1 MCVIL
6 LLAEPEELPKEMR
19 CFLLKPDNNA
29 LYQLIEE
36 QLQTHR
42 DSFREISDYIYRHPE
57 LSGEEIQSAT
67 YLKKTLESYGFSLS
81 NPAIQLPTAF
91 VAEYGA
97 GTGLTIAF
105 VAEYD
110 ALPGFGPSG
119 GPGHACG
126 HNWIAASMCACA
138 ICMRKAADHL
148 GCRIQ
153 VIGAPA
159 EETFGAKYDLIQAKV
174 FQNVD
179 FVFQAHLDEFNS
191 LETLSLAM
199 NSLEFD
205 FHGFPAHAA
214 QNPEK
219 GINALDA
226 VIIMFTSVNAMRQQL
241 PQSARIHGI
250 ITQGGTATNTIPEF
264 AQCRFSIRAKT
275 KGYLAEMRK
284 RLLKIAEG
292 AALSTGAGMTYRDYE
307 NPFDDMINVRTLT
320 SLCQKHFEEQGISGF
335 VPEEQYP
342 GSGSSDIGNVSY
354 VCPTVY
360 CEIALEGEGDPV
372 IVHEKSAMALVNSE
386 RAYQLMEKVVRAY
399 TYSAID
405 LCQNDVLCQK
415 AREEHRKIVEARQG
429 TNP

>member
-1 MCVIL
+1 MV
-6 LLAEPEELPKEMR
+6 ELTK
-19 CFLLKPDNNA
+19 DS
-29 LYQLIEE
+29 LYQTVDA
-36 QLQTHR
+36 QYQAHK
-42 DSFREISDYIYRHPE
+42 DSFEEISDYIFRHPE
-57 LSGEEIQSAT
+57 VGGEEIQSAT
-67 YLKKTLESYGFSLS
+67 YLTQVLKKYGFSVS
-81 NPAIQLPTAF
+81 NPAVQLPTAF
-91 VAEYGA
+91 VAQYGA

-110 ALPGFGPSG
+110 ALPGFGPNG

-138 ICMRKAADHL
+138 ICMRDAADKL

-159 EETFGAKYDLIQAKV
+159 EETFGAKYDLIQAGV
-174 FQNVD
+174 FQGVD

-226 VIIMFTSVNAMRQQL
+226 VIIMFNSVNAMRQQL
-241 PQSARIHGI
+241 PQSARVHGI
-250 ITQGGTATNTIPEF
+250 ITHGGTATNTIPEF

-275 KGYLAEMRK
+275 KGYLAEMRR

-292 AALSTGAGMTYRDYE
+292 ASLATGAGLKYRDYE
-307 NPFDDMINVRTLT
+307 NPFDDMINVKCLT
-320 SLCQKHFEEQGISGF
+320 SLCQHHFEDLGIGGF

-354 VCPTVY
+354 ICPTVY

-372 IVHEKSAMALVNSE
+372 VVHEKSALALVNSP
-386 RAYQLMEKVVRAY
+386 RANKLMEKVVRAY

-405 LCQNDVLCQK
+405 LCLDDALCQQ
-415 AREEHRKIVEARQG
+415 AREEHRKTVEMHQSEEV
-429 TNP
+429 

>member
-1 MCVIL
+1 M
-6 LLAEPEELPKEMR
+6 ELTK
-19 CFLLKPDNNA
+19 DS
-29 LYQLIEE
+29 LYQTVDA
-36 QLQTHR
+36 QYQAHK
-42 DSFREISDYIYRHPE
+42 DSFEEISDYIFRHPE
-57 LSGEEIQSAT
+57 VGGEEIQSAT
-67 YLKKTLESYGFSLS
+67 YLTQVLKKYGFSVS
-81 NPAIQLPTAF
+81 NPAVQLPTAF
-91 VAEYGA
+91 VAQYGS

-110 ALPGFGPSG
+110 ALPGFGPNG

-138 ICMRKAADHL
+138 ICMRDAADKL

-159 EETFGAKYDLIQAKV
+159 EETFGAKYDLIQAGV
-174 FQNVD
+174 FQGVD

-226 VIIMFTSVNAMRQQL
+226 VIIMFNSVNAMRQQL

-250 ITQGGTATNTIPEF
+250 ITHGGTATNTIPEF

-275 KGYLAEMRK
+275 KGYLAEMRR

-292 AALSTGAGMTYRDYE
+292 ASLATGAGLKYRNYE
-307 NPFDDMINVRTLT
+307 NPFDDMINVKCLT
-320 SLCQKHFEEQGISGF
+320 SLCQHHFEDLGIGGF

-354 VCPTVY
+354 ICPTVY

-372 IVHEKSAMALVNSE
+372 VVHEKSALALVNS
-386 RAYQLMEKVVRAY
+386 AG
-399 TYSAID
+399 
-405 LCQNDVLCQK
+405 
-415 AREEHRKIVEARQG
+415 QG
-429 TNP
+429 GAPENRGDAPVGRGIITLSLFR